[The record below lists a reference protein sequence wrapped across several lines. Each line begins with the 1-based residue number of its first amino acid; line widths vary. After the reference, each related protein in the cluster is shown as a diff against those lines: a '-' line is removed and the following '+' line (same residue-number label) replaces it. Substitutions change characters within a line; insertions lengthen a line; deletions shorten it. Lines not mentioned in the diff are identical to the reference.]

1 MLRRRGGD
9 PAAASPCPLPRESPS
24 SSPSPAI
31 RLPRR
36 RAPCRRPADP
46 HPSAIPAAEAPPP
59 PRSTPVPTLLSAAP
73 SSHCQR
79 FAVETPSCRL
89 AAVHPA
95 SPRFSMN
102 VDLPVRLWPA
112 LLANGQNRQFDIV
125 CIFPGWAGIPR
136 FRLSA
141 NWGFVAP
148 NHRVNGWSNKM
159 RTISKSCQTGQS
171 ATCLSFAFP
180 RFLTVNLEAIWAD
193 SPLCRIPR
201 GRVTMRTRC
210 TQDPRKGVT
219 GTCVQDF
226 GKDVTETRR
235 GHGKVCARSRGGFF
249 SCRLTPPFSCD
260 DECIVW
266 LWIRRFAAYRPFSST
281 GFRRWCAPAST
292 ANSTS
297 RRTGAATCWGGR
309 IASSGT

>member
-1 MLRRRGGD
+1 MFRRCGGD

-31 RLPRR
+31 RLPHRH
-36 RAPCRRPADP
+36 APCRCPAVP
-46 HPSAIPAAEAPPP
+46 HPSAIPAAEAPP

-171 ATCLSFAFP
+171 AICLSFAFP

-193 SPLCRIPR
+193 PLSAASLGVESPCERDARKIPE
-201 GRVTMRTRC
+201 RV
-210 TQDPRKGVT
+210 
-219 GTCVQDF
+219 
-226 GKDVTETRR
+226 
-235 GHGKVCARSRGGFF
+235 
-249 SCRLTPPFSCD
+249 
-260 DECIVW
+260 
-266 LWIRRFAAYRPFSST
+266 
-281 GFRRWCAPAST
+281 
-292 ANSTS
+292 
-297 RRTGAATCWGGR
+297 
-309 IASSGT
+309 